1 MKKFFSDLRRWSKQR
16 PTLGGVL
23 LIISAIF
30 LGLPSLNRFRVGDL
44 ILTVSTVSGVS
55 TIVLSALMALCAVS
69 ALFWPHAR
77 ILAGVAAMIIA
88 LVAFPAA
95 NFGGFIVGT
104 LLGIVGAALVLAW
117 QPRARA
123 EEAAAHAQQKADA
136 KAAAKAG
143 VPVAAAANDAPASDA
158 PANDVPPGDDQPTEV
173 IATEPDSD
181 TTWTAPVV
189 GDDQPTEVIST
200 EAVSPADVEQT
211 EVITREDIQSS
222 DDRSV

>member
-123 EEAAAHAQQKADA
+123 EEAAAHRQQKADA

-143 VPVAAAANDAPASDA
+143 VPVAAAANDAPA
-158 PANDVPPGDDQPTEV
+158 NDVLPGDDQPTEV